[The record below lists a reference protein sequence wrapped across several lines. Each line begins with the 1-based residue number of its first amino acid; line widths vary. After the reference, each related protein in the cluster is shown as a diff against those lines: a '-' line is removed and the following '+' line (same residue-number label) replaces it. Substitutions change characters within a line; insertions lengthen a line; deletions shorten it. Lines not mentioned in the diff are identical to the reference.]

1 MFKYLIDHL
10 KTIFT
15 DIFGVLD
22 SGFVVD
28 MLNDATFE
36 LEQALGNAYEVR
48 YGLFRPD
55 RVELKTSVLLQ
66 NEKEATEIARMSDAR
81 LGIVLVPKK

>member
-1 MFKYLIDHL
+1 
-10 KTIFT
+10 
-15 DIFGVLD
+15 
-22 SGFVVD
+22 
-28 MLNDATFE
+28 
-36 LEQALGNAYEVR
+36 VR